1 MNITRTIST
10 NTSTTPTVSMAVI
23 TTSLLIVIIGL
34 AGNGLIVYAYIR
46 FRQLQTI
53 TNYFLLNLAVTDLL
67 LVAGL
72 ASWVMKD
79 LYGDPSDR
87 VLTIVVVNIDV
98 LCFAASMLSLT
109 AASVD
114 RYLAV
119 TRPLRYEQLITRSR
133 ARKATLLIWVYSLI
147 MFGLGVARYLM
158 YKRVFDTVFMTT
170 LTIISFAIPTL
181 AMIFAHLSI
190 CRCAWNAKKRSRD
203 IHDLSR
209 RRSKDITK
217 GIKLSFNTLIILV
230 PMVMAW
236 GVFYMITVLEAHC
249 ATCFKFP
256 EAFSVTVGLLPHAAA
271 AIDPIVYIL
280 VTRDLRRRLCK
291 CFS

>member
-1 MNITRTIST
+1 MNITRTTPT
-10 NTSTTPTVSMAVI
+10 NTSTTATASMAVI
-23 TTSLLIVIIGL
+23 TTSLSIVIIGL

-53 TNYFLLNLAVTDLL
+53 TNYFILNLAVTDLL

-72 ASWVMKD
+72 ALWVMKD

-87 VLTIVVVNIDV
+87 VLPIVVVNIDV
-98 LCFAASMLSLT
+98 LCFSASMLSLT

-158 YKRVFDTVFMTT
+158 DKRVFDTVFMTT
-170 LTIISFAIPTL
+170 LTITSFGIPAL

-209 RRSKDITK
+209 RRSKDIAK
-217 GIKLSFNTLIILV
+217 GIKLSFNTLVILV

-256 EAFSVTVGLLPHAAA
+256 EAFNVTVGPH
-271 AIDPIVYIL
+271 IGINVLIN
-280 VTRDLRRRLCK
+280 
-291 CFS
+291 

>member
-1 MNITRTIST
+1 MNITRTTST
-10 NTSTTPTVSMAVI
+10 NTNTTATASMAVI

-34 AGNGLIVYAYIR
+34 VGNGLIVYAYIR

-53 TNYFLLNLAVTDLL
+53 TNYFIFNLAVTDLL

-72 ASWVMKD
+72 ASWVMID
-79 LYGDPSDR
+79 LYPSDR
-87 VLTIVVVNIDV
+87 LLEIVVVNIDV
-98 LCFAASMLSLT
+98 LCCSASMLSLT

-133 ARKATLLIWVYSLI
+133 ARKATLFIWVYSLI
-147 MFGLGVARYLM
+147 MFGLSVARYLM

-170 LTIISFAIPTL
+170 LTIMSFGIPAL

-203 IHDLSR
+203 IHGLSR
-209 RRSKDITK
+209 RRSKDIAK
-217 GIKLSFNTLIILV
+217 GIKLSFNTLVILV
-230 PMVMAW
+230 PIVMAW

-249 ATCFKFP
+249 PTCFIFP
-256 EAFSVTVGLLPHAAA
+256 QAFSVTVGLLPHAVA